1 MRFSNDFLDEIR
13 DRVPISAVIGARVPW
28 DRKKTNVSRGDYWA
42 CCPFH
47 GEKSPSFHCEDRKG
61 RYHCFGCGVSGDHFR
76 FLTDLEGLNFPE
88 AVERIADMAG
98 IAMPKVDVRDIERER
113 ERTSLQDVMEM
124 ATLFFQDQLQAAQG
138 AKARAY
144 LRERGLSGRTIE
156 TFRLGYAPESR
167 NALKEHLAGKGVPKE
182 QIEACGLVVH
192 GPDIPVSYDRFRDR
206 IMFPIL
212 SSRDKVIAFG
222 GRAMSPDAPAKYLN
236 SNETEL
242 FHKGNVLYNF
252 SRARR
257 TLQGADGAETI
268 IAVEGYM
275 DVIAL
280 YQAGVENAVAPLG
293 TALTENQLELMWKM
307 TPQPV
312 LCFDGDGAGQRAA
325 FRAVDLALPHLKPGK
340 SVRFAM
346 LPDGKDPDDLVKQ
359 DGRAPFDRVLAEAR
373 SLDEMVWVRETGQG
387 RFDTPEQRA
396 ELEARLKQ
404 IVNIIAD
411 ENVRRH
417 YQQNVRDRLYG
428 FFQGQGTARA
438 GRGNFERGG
447 GGFAGNRPGN
457 GRFQNGA
464 GGRGGPGGQRPGS
477 TVASD
482 RLTRSGM
489 VSRSHDQPSLRESVL
504 ALTIVNHP
512 QLLQED
518 YDEISCIDFDSRDLQ
533 RLWPAVLTA
542 VAQTGAQLTR
552 EDLSER
558 LTASGFDTL
567 LKALDQQIR
576 NARLWTATTVA
587 ALEDAREGYTQALSL
602 HKRAKA
608 LRRQRIELER
618 EIAEATEADDAGRI
632 DGLMS
637 VLQEVQLEIVRME
650 NQEAIIDGFG
660 VMSGRVKG
668 PAYGHNS

>member
-13 DRVPISAVIGARVPW
+13 DRVPISAVIGARVSW
-28 DRKKTNVSRGDYWA
+28 DRKKTNVSRGDFWA

-98 IAMPKVDVRDIERER
+98 VAMPKADPREIERER
-113 ERTSLQDVMEM
+113 ERTTLQDVMEL
-124 ATLFFQDQLQAAQG
+124 ATQYFQDQLQSANG

-156 TFRLGYAPESR
+156 TFRLGFATESR
-167 NALKEHLAGKGVPKE
+167 NGLKEHLASKGVPKE

-242 FHKGNVLYNF
+242 FHKGSVLYNF

-257 TLQGADGAETI
+257 SLQGAEGAGTI

-293 TALTENQLELMWKM
+293 TALTENQLDLMWKM

-359 DGRAPFDRVLAEAR
+359 DGRAPFDRVLSEAR
-373 SLDEMVWVRETGQG
+373 SLDDMVWAKEVGQG
-387 RFDTPEQRA
+387 RFETPEQRA

-404 IVNIIAD
+404 VVTVIAD
-411 ENVRRH
+411 ETVRRH
-417 YQQNVRDRLYG
+417 YQQNVRDRLYA
-428 FFQGQGTARA
+428 FFQGQSGARGGRA
-438 GRGNFERGG
+438 PYERGVPTGRG
-447 GGFAGNRPGN
+447 AS
-457 GRFQNGA
+457 
-464 GGRGGPGGQRPGS
+464 RGGPGAGRGAVASRGS
-477 TVASD
+477 TLSSD
-482 RLTRSGM
+482 RLTRSGI
-489 VSRSHDQPSLRESVL
+489 VSRSHDQPTLRESVL

-518 YDEISCIDFDSRDLQ
+518 YDEISVIDFDSRDLQ
-533 RLWPAVLTA
+533 RLWPVMLTA
-542 VAQTGAQLTR
+542 VADTGAWLSR
-552 EDLSER
+552 EALFER
-558 LTASGFDTL
+558 LIAEGFEPL

-587 ALEDAREGYTQALSL
+587 ALEDARECYIQALSL
-602 HKRAKA
+602 YKRSKA
-608 LRRQRIELER
+608 LKRQRIELER
-618 EIAEATEADDAGRI
+618 EIAEATELEDAERI
-632 DGLMS
+632 DGLMAA
-637 VLQEVQLEIVRME
+637 LQQVQLEIVRME

>member
-28 DRKKTNVSRGDYWA
+28 DRKKTNVLRGDYWA

-447 GGFAGNRPGN
+447 GGFSGNRPGN

-464 GGRGGPGGQRPGS
+464 GGRGGPGSQRPGS